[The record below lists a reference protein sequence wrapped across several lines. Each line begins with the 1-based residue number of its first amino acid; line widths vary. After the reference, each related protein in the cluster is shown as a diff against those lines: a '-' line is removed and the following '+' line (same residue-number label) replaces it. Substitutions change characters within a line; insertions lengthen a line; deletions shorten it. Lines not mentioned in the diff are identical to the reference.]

1 VQVIKNIKGGIFMF
15 KKLVVGA
22 LATGVMLSGATG
34 TSAAVDTG
42 NNLNN
47 SNNSIAATCDYKAFP
62 YNSKDDMPMV
72 VIKGGIKHYLKGTV
86 INGGQ
91 LYGLYE
97 PEYC

>member
-1 VQVIKNIKGGIFMF
+1 MF

-22 LATGVMLSGATG
+22 LAAGLMLSGTTG
-34 TSAAVDTG
+34 AYAAVDTD

-47 SNNSIAATCDYKAFP
+47 SKKPIAASCDYKAFP
-62 YNSKDDMPMV
+62 YAKKEDMPMV

-86 INGGQ
+86 TKGGQ

>member
-1 VQVIKNIKGGIFMF
+1 MF

-34 TSAAVDTG
+34 ASAAVDTG

-62 YNSKDDMPMV
+62 CTIGVKKVLYCVNYSPLSKA
-72 VIKGGIKHYLKGTV
+72 
-86 INGGQ
+86 
-91 LYGLYE
+91 
-97 PEYC
+97 